1 MIRFLVRRISLI
13 IVTLLVV
20 SVAIFTVTEILPGDA
35 AKVIL
40 GQSATPEGLAALRLE
55 LGLGRPAHERYL
67 DWIGGVVRGDWGT
80 SYRQKLPVT
89 QVVGHRLENSL
100 YLAVFAFFVGV
111 PLAVFAGIWAGVRPN
126 RLGDRVISTISLV
139 GISLPEFVTGVLL
152 IIVFSSL
159 LHLLPSSSIMMPGEN
174 PLTRPQVMVLPAI
187 TLMAVLFAYIMRM
200 TRANVMEVMEA
211 NYVRTAIL
219 KGLPMRQVIRT
230 HVVPNALLP
239 TISVIAMNLGYML
252 GGLIIVEN
260 VFSYPGLGQLLL
272 SSIRNR
278 DIPLLQALSLIIA
291 ATYALSNMAA
301 DIGYA
306 VLNPRIRLS

>member
-1 MIRFLVRRISLI
+1 M
-13 IVTLLVV
+13 
-20 SVAIFTVTEILPGDA
+20 
-35 AKVIL
+35 
-40 GQSATPEGLAALRLE
+40 
-55 LGLGRPAHERYL
+55 
-67 DWIGGVVRGDWGT
+67 
-80 SYRQKLPVT
+80 
-89 QVVGHRLENSL
+89 VGHRLENSL
-100 YLAVFAFFVGV
+100 YLAVFAFFFGV

-152 IIVFSSL
+152 IIVFSSF
-159 LHLLPSSSIMMPGEN
+159 LHILPSSSIMMPGEN

-187 TLMAVLFAYIMRM
+187 TLIAVLFAYIMRM
-200 TRANVMEVMEA
+200 TRANVIEVMAA

-219 KGLPMRQVIRT
+219 KGLPMRRVIMK

-272 SSIRNR
+272 ESINNR
-278 DIPLLQALSLIIA
+278 DVPLLQARSLIIA
-291 ATYALSNMAA
+291 ATYALSNLAA
-301 DIGYA
+301 AMGYA
-306 VLNPRIRLS
+306 VLNPRISLS